1 MMRLEASES
10 FNSSCFALPYEFL
23 NNKIAPDRKD
33 PSDLDEYSRGA
44 ARGEGKPL

>member
-1 MMRLEASES
+1 MRLKASEE
-10 FNSSCFALPYEFL
+10 FQFFLIRLPYEFL

-33 PSDLDEYSRGA
+33 PSDLDDYSRGA